1 MKLRNKKT
9 GMIGRL
15 WFDHQVI
22 DPATRT
28 YAVVIQYKDKNGY
41 ECFAQYFTLAE
52 LNAEWEDYDEQSEK
66 EAIAMLE
73 QISEAIDKIN
83 ANIARICGKGKK

>member
-9 GMIGRL
+9 GEIISKIDVSR
-15 WFDHQVI
+15 DHEGIWVMENK
-22 DPATRT
+22 PRF
-28 YAVVIQYKDKNGY
+28 YR
-41 ECFAQYFTLAE
+41 TLAE

-73 QISEAIDKIN
+73 QISEALDRIN
-83 ANIARICGKGKK
+83 DNMSRLCGKREK